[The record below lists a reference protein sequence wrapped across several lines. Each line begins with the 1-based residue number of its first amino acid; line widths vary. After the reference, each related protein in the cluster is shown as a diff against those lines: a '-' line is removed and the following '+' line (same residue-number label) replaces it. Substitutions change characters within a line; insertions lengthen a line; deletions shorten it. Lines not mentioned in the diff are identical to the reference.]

1 MILKTL
7 YYYLYLHDMKKIA
20 AITMVRNGDFFL
32 DRWVRYYGALLGR
45 ENLFIVMDG
54 TDQQVPDFTD
64 GCNVEKVERVA
75 GNVAEADRGRIALVS
90 SRAAALFGSYDMVIG
105 TDVDEFLVVDPK
117 LGVSLPEFLSGL
129 ETSGHP
135 SFSGLGC
142 DVVQNISCEPKLD
155 RSLGLLE
162 QRQFII
168 LSTRYT
174 KASVLCRPVQWGS
187 GFHRTRHG
195 NFRIVPD
202 LYLFHFG
209 CADLPETD
217 LKMLDA
223 DLSARGWGRHLSK
236 RRKLIS
242 EVPGLPVRDW
252 DTWTRRARRI
262 QTLVRPPYA
271 WNKPAMFNLKI
282 LVRRPE
288 RFSGVV

>member
-7 YYYLYLHDMKKIA
+7 YYYLYLHDMKNIA

-32 DRWVRYYGALLGR
+32 ERWVRYYGALLGR

-54 TDQQVPDFTD
+54 TDQQVPVFTR

-75 GNVAEADRGRIALVS
+75 GNVAEADRGRIDLIS
-90 SRAAALFGSYDMVIG
+90 SRAANLFGSYDMVIG

-117 LGVSLPEFLSGL
+117 LGVSLPEFLSSL
-129 ETSGHP
+129 ETSGHT

-142 DVVQNISCEPKLD
+142 DVVQNISCESRLD
-155 RSLGLLE
+155 RSRGLLE
-162 QRQFII
+162 QRQFIV

-195 NFRIVPD
+195 NFCIVPD
-202 LYLFHFG
+202 LFLFHFG
-209 CADLPETD
+209 CADIPETD

-236 RRKLIS
+236 RRKIIA

-282 LVRRPE
+282 LVRCPE
-288 RFSGVV
+288 RFSGIV

>member
-1 MILKTL
+1 
-7 YYYLYLHDMKKIA
+7 MKNIA

-32 DRWVRYYGALLGR
+32 ERWVRYYGSLLGR

-54 TDQQVPDFTD
+54 TDQQVPDFTR

-75 GNVAEADRGRIALVS
+75 GNE
-90 SRAAALFGSYDMVIG
+90 MVIG

-174 KASVLCRPVQWGS
+174 KASVLCMPVQWGS

-209 CADLPETD
+209 CADLPGTD
-217 LKMLDA
+217 LRMLDA
-223 DLSARGWGRHLSK
+223 ALSARGWGRHLGK